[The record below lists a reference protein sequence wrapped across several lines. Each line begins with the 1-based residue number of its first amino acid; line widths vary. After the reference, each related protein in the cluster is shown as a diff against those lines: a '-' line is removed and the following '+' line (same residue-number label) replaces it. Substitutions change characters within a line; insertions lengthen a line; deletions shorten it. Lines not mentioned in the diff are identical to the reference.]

1 MVAGLKVGDTV
12 RFDATA
18 GGMTLADWEMEPGDG
33 FGKFIKHC
41 NGLLG
46 EVIEIDPD
54 DPDYVSVHFQDGEL
68 LDDVHI
74 DHLIPVTGVRI
85 LSPRLAA

>member
-1 MVAGLKVGDTV
+1 MGDTV

-33 FGKFIKHC
+33 FSRFIKRC
-41 NGLLG
+41 DGLLG
-46 EVIEIDPD
+46 EITEVDPD
-54 DPDYVSVHFQDGEL
+54 DLDYVSVHFQDGEL
-68 LDDVHI
+68 LDDVHVV
-74 DHLIPVTGVRI
+74 HFTQVTGVRI

>member
-1 MVAGLKVGDTV
+1 M
-12 RFDATA
+12 
-18 GGMTLADWEMEPGDG
+18 
-33 FGKFIKHC
+33 
-41 NGLLG
+41 
-46 EVIEIDPD
+46 EIDED

-74 DHLIPVTGVRI
+74 DHLVQVTGVRI

>member
-1 MVAGLKVGDTV
+1 MGRFRVVKGRRTGCRRRDGATGGLSGS
-12 RFDATA
+12 
-18 GGMTLADWEMEPGDG
+18 GGLNSGG
-33 FGKFIKHC
+33 

-46 EVIEIDPD
+46 EVMEIDPD